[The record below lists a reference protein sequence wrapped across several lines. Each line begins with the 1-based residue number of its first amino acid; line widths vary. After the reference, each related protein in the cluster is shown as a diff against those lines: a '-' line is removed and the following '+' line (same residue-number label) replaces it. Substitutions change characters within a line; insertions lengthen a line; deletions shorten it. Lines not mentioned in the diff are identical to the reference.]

1 MLLHKGNSLIF
12 LLADPL
18 ANLCLIYMINKGIIM
33 KKLVCLRIHQF
44 RACLSPLGKIS
55 CRPLFGGYSLAIDN
69 TVFAMMAEG
78 EIYLRV
84 CEQSAQYRVAHKN
97 PLLKMQKNG
106 RLVALKYYHIDE
118 GLWRDSKMLFHLSA
132 LSLQTARNE
141 KHRQRHSGRLKNLP
155 NISFH
160 MELQLINSGI
170 KDELT
175 LRKIGAKEA
184 WLRLRKMNKALTV
197 NVLYSLEGAIAGVHA
212 AKLPTQ
218 QRQELE
224 EWAAVQVQEMEA
236 YSG

>member
-118 GLWRDSKMLFHLSA
+118 GLWRGQQNAFSFISA
-132 LSLQTARNE
+132 IITDRS
-141 KHRQRHSGRLKNLP
+141 
-155 NISFH
+155 
-160 MELQLINSGI
+160 
-170 KDELT
+170 
-175 LRKIGAKEA
+175 
-184 WLRLRKMNKALTV
+184 
-197 NVLYSLEGAIAGVHA
+197 
-212 AKLPTQ
+212 
-218 QRQELE
+218 
-224 EWAAVQVQEMEA
+224 
-236 YSG
+236 

>member
-1 MLLHKGNSLIF
+1 
-12 LLADPL
+12 
-18 ANLCLIYMINKGIIM
+18 M

-175 LRKIGAKEA
+175 LRKIGAKQA

-212 AKLPTQ
+212 ATLPTQ